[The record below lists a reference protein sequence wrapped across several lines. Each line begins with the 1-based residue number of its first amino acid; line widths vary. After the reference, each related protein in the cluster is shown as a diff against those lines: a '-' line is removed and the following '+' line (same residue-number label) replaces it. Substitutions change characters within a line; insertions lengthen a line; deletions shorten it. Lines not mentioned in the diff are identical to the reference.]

1 MTTTEVHNAGGD
13 AAGKVD
19 MHLEIDVIPVSD
31 VDGDLTQVPFPG

>member
-1 MTTTEVHNAGGD
+1 
-13 AAGKVD
+13 

>member
-1 MTTTEVHNAGGD
+1 MSTTAVDNAGAD